1 VRLRSLIKRGLVVC
15 GVVALAVCVVAWA
28 VGWKL
33 VEPDNH
39 PVPLP
44 ARFQAQIVSI
54 PGLGHPIAG
63 WWVDKGGD
71 SPVVLLLHGV
81 RADRSSMVSRA
92 QLLMRHGFSVLLI
105 DLQAH
110 GETPGEAITLGYRE
124 SADVVAAR
132 DWIKRAAPGRR
143 IGVIGCSLG
152 GASVLLAP
160 QPSGF
165 DAVVLEAVYP
175 RIGRAVENRIQIFLG
190 PLAPVVAPLLLMQ
203 LQPRLRIAVSDLEP
217 IRSIGRLS
225 APVLVVA
232 GSRDERTTLAESQ
245 ELFDAAAA
253 PKSLWVV
260 EGARHDDFLDFGPV
274 GYEAH
279 VVRFLIDALNPA
291 GEAGSYR
298 FPLEGRHIMAVS
310 LGRAVLQQC
319 SRNTPDAVT
328 AFWEPS
334 EAEVDNL
341 EGKLVLYLAA
351 LEKSGSQRPPAGTY
365 DRILVSSDMAI
376 DSFTVTTTPQDSVPT
391 ESPHATLS
399 VTVWGRR

>member
-1 VRLRSLIKRGLVVC
+1 M
-15 GVVALAVCVVAWA
+15 
-28 VGWKL
+28 VGSKL

-39 PVPLP
+39 AVPLP
-44 ARFQAQIVSI
+44 AGFQAQIVSI
-54 PGLGHPIAG
+54 PGAGHTIAG
-63 WWVDKGGD
+63 WWIEGGSD

-92 QLLMRHGFSVLLI
+92 ELLMRHRFSVLLI

-132 DWIKRAAPGRR
+132 DWIKRSAPGRR

-175 RIGRAVENRIQIFLG
+175 RIGRAVENRIRIFLG

-203 LQPRLRIAVSDLEP
+203 LQPRLHIAASDLEP
-217 IRSIGRLS
+217 IRSIGRLG

-245 ELFDAAAA
+245 ELFDAAVA
-253 PKSLWVV
+253 PKSMWVV
-260 EGARHDDFLDFGPV
+260 EGARHDDFLAYDLQE
-274 GYEAH
+274 YDEH
-279 VVRFLIDALNPA
+279 V
-291 GEAGSYR
+291 
-298 FPLEGRHIMAVS
+298 MAFMTER
-310 LGRAVLQQC
+310 LT
-319 SRNTPDAVT
+319 N
-328 AFWEPS
+328 E
-334 EAEVDNL
+334 
-341 EGKLVLYLAA
+341 
-351 LEKSGSQRPPAGTY
+351 SGTG
-365 DRILVSSDMAI
+365 M
-376 DSFTVTTTPQDSVPT
+376 
-391 ESPHATLS
+391 
-399 VTVWGRR
+399 